1 MPTAPPASRFW
12 PWYALAVWVAAS
24 VFVAIH
30 AYRNPRGH
38 TLYDIYAIGIRNWW
52 HGVDLY
58 PRQAETG
65 ELFRY
70 SPAFALTA
78 GPFALLPPGAGN
90 ATWKLFNLGAFALG
104 LAVWAKRG
112 QAGPLSAN
120 RTAALFLVAFP
131 IVMGNVYNGQA
142 NLLVM
147 GLVLL
152 ALAAVARD
160 RWWGAATALAAAT
173 LIKVFPVALA
183 LVLCV
188 LYWRTLPLRFVAALA
203 LGLLVPLVAQNPE
216 YAVRQTGEWLHH
228 LSASTELNR
237 DRLKS
242 LDKLFEVAGAG
253 VSRPAF
259 QALAAG
265 AGALVLAAGTLA
277 VRRGEPR
284 PAVLFQVGAWFVT
297 WVVLF
302 SPSSEAATFSVLGP
316 FLAWATVEAFRRPR
330 AWVERAWLVACV
342 YLVGPSDGD
351 TGKLT
356 RWMFETYPA
365 TTLGALG
372 FQLWLCLDLA
382 RRARAA
388 RPAHL
393 PDSDR
398 TSMLRNATGSLCPA
412 KPK

>member
-1 MPTAPPASRFW
+1 MSTPPPASRFW
-12 PWYALAVWVAAS
+12 PRYALAVWVAAS
-24 VFVAIH
+24 VFVAVD

-38 TLYDIYAIGIRNWW
+38 TLYPVYAIGVQNWW
-52 HGVDLY
+52 RGADLY
-58 PRQAETG
+58 PRQEETH

-70 SPAFALTA
+70 SPAFAVAA
-78 GPFALLPPGAGN
+78 GPFALLPPGTGN
-90 ATWKLFNLGAFALG
+90 AAWKLFNIGAFALG
-104 LAVWAKRG
+104 LYVWAKRG
-112 QAGPLSAN
+112 PAGPLSAK
-120 RTAALFLVAFP
+120 RTAALFLVAVP
-131 IVMGNVYNGQA
+131 VVMGNVYNGQA
-142 NLLVM
+142 NLLLM
-147 GLVLL
+147 GFVLL

-188 LYWRTLPLRFVAALA
+188 LYWRTLPVRFGAALA
-203 LGLLVPLVAQNPE
+203 IGLAFPLVAQNPE
-216 YAVRQTGEWLHH
+216 YAARQTGEWLHH

-253 VSRPAF
+253 VSRAAF

-265 AGALVLAAGTLA
+265 AGAVVLGVGVLAVL
-277 VRRGEPR
+277 RREPR

-330 AWVERAWLVACV
+330 AWVERAWLVVCV

-356 RWMFETYPA
+356 QWMFETYPA
-365 TTLGALG
+365 TTLGAIG
-372 FQLWLCLDLA
+372 FQLWLFLDLA

-388 RPAHL
+388 RRPHL
-393 PDSDR
+393 AGSGF

-412 KPK
+412 NPK